1 MGRASKCCCYD
12 NCVTAK
18 TADEVGG
25 STGVELPVTTVFLDR
40 DGVINRKLPEGEYVS
55 SWERFELLPGVLEAM
70 QALKA
75 AGLRVV
81 VVTNQRGVALGRY
94 STADVEAIHARL
106 QTLLT
111 EGGRS
116 AGAVGQAGAD
126 GQAGVDA
133 FYYCPHD
140 KRMCR
145 CRKPLPGMF
154 EQAQAEFPQ
163 IVAGRSVMVGD
174 SLSDIEFGRVVGMRT
189 IFVRGDAAHRKPGW
203 EQGEAMADAAADD
216 LPAAVRLLL
225 ADQASNSF
233 SSASVR

>member
-1 MGRASKCCCYD
+1 M
-12 NCVTAK
+12 
-18 TADEVGG
+18 
-25 STGVELPVTTVFLDR
+25 TTVFLDR

-106 QTLLT
+106 QALLT

-116 AGAVGQAGAD
+116 AGAVGQA

-154 EQAQAEFPQ
+154 EQAQAQFPR
-163 IVAGRSVMVGD
+163 IAAERSVMVGD
-174 SLSDIEFGRVVGMRT
+174 SLSDIEFGRAVGMRT

-203 EQGEAMADAAADD
+203 EQGEAMADAAAED

-225 ADQASNSF
+225 AAQAS

>member
-1 MGRASKCCCYD
+1 M
-12 NCVTAK
+12 
-18 TADEVGG
+18 
-25 STGVELPVTTVFLDR
+25 TTVFLDR

-106 QTLLT
+106 QALLT

-116 AGAVGQAGAD
+116 AGAVGQA

-154 EQAQAEFPQ
+154 EQAQAQFPR
-163 IVAGRSVMVGD
+163 IEAERSVMVGD
-174 SLSDIEFGRVVGMRT
+174 SLSDIEFGRAVGMRT

-203 EQGEAMADAAADD
+203 EQGEAMADAAAED

-225 ADQASNSF
+225 AAQAS

>member
-1 MGRASKCCCYD
+1 M
-12 NCVTAK
+12 
-18 TADEVGG
+18 DEVGG
-25 STGVELPVTTVFLDR
+25 SAGAELPVTTVFLDR

-106 QTLLT
+106 QALLT
-111 EGGRS
+111 EGDRS
-116 AGAVGQAGAD
+116 AGA
-126 GQAGVDA
+126 AGVDA

-163 IVAGRSVMVGD
+163 IAAGRSVMVGD
-174 SLSDIEFGRVVGMRT
+174 SLSDIEFGRAVGMRT

-225 ADQASNSF
+225 AAQAS